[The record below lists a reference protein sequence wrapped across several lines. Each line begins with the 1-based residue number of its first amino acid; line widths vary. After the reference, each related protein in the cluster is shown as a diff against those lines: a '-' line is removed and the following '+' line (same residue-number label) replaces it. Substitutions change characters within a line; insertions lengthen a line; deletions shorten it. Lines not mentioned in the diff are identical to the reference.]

1 MTQGRQAVRVTVN
14 GELYER
20 EVEPRMTLVDF
31 LRHELRLT
39 GTHVGCEHGVCGV
52 CTIVKDGK
60 AVRSCLM
67 LAVQADGAT
76 LETVEGLH
84 GDGGLHPIQDAF
96 VEKHGLQCGFCTPGF
111 LMSTLELLRETPDPS
126 DAEIR
131 EAIGGNL
138 CRCTGYQNI
147 LESVRAAAVKMRARD
162 SIAPPLV

>member
-1 MTQGRQAVRVTVN
+1 MFLRQYQLAKTCPACGGSRLNAHALAVRVG
-14 GELYER
+14 GE
-20 EVEPRMTLVDF
+20 
-31 LRHELRLT
+31 
-39 GTHVGCEHGVCGV
+39 
-52 CTIVKDGK
+52 TI
-60 AVRSCLM
+60 A
-67 LAVQADGAT
+67 
-76 LETVEGLH
+76 ETVEGLH